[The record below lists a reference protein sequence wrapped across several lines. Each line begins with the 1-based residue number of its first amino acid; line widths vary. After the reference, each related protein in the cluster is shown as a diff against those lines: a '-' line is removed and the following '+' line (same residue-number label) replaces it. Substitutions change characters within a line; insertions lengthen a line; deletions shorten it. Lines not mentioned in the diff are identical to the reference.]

1 MIMAGPQK
9 GAKPASKPKVMAITK
24 LYTVS
29 GNSVKRNKKSCP
41 KCGEGYFLAE
51 HKDRL
56 TCGKCSYMEK
66 TRK

>member
-1 MIMAGPQK
+1 MAGPQK
-9 GAKPASKPKVMAITK
+9 GAKTASKPKVMAITK

-66 TRK
+66 VSKR